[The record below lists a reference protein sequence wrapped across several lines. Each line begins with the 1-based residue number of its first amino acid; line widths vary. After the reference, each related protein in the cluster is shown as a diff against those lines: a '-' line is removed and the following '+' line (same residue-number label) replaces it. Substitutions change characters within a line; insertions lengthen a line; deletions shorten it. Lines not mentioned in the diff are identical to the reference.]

1 MLSNKTQKHF
11 ENKVIWVTG
20 ASSGIGRALVIALSS
35 IDCQLY
41 ISSRSEEKLQHTIDQ
56 CQESNK
62 KNIVVLAGDLTDK
75 KINQTIIKHIEN
87 ISGKL
92 DIAIL
97 NAGSCEYVDINNFD
111 SSLFE
116 RQVKTNFLSM
126 VYGIEASLP
135 ILKKSTEA
143 QLIGMSSTAAYLG
156 LPRAE
161 AYGATKAAI
170 RNMFAAL
177 RVSLQPHQISSSVI
191 CPGFV
196 ETELTAKNDF
206 DMPAMITAVKSAEYI
221 LKGIAKHKQEIHFPN
236 RFSLTLKLIASLP
249 NPLVSWLV
257 SLTIPKSSKARR

>member
-20 ASSGIGRALVIALSS
+20 ASSGIGRALVIMLSN
-35 IDCQLY
+35 IDCKIY
-41 ISSRSEEKLQHTIDQ
+41 ISSRSEDNLHKTIAQ
-56 CQESNK
+56 CRDSNK
-62 KNIVVLAGDLTDK
+62 KNIVVLAGDLTNK
-75 KINQTIIKHIEN
+75 QVNQEILKNIEQT
-87 ISGKL
+87 SGKL
-92 DIAIL
+92 DIAVL

-116 RQVKTNFLSM
+116 RQIKTNFLSM
-126 VYGIEASLP
+126 VYGIEAALP
-135 ILKKSTEA
+135 LLKKSVEA

-177 RVSLQPHQISSSVI
+177 RVSLQAHKISSSVI

-221 LKGIAKHKQEIHFPN
+221 LNGIAKHKQEIHFPK

-249 NPLVSWLV
+249 NPVVSWLIRK
-257 SLTIPKSSKARR
+257 TIPKSSNTNT